1 MDLLK
6 QKLNEIFKASGL
18 DFSFEVDEGMKKVSV
33 FIHDEGIVRK
43 FFPKL
48 VFELE
53 HIIKVIAKNLKIEKV
68 IVDVNNYKR
77 EREGLIV
84 ELAKAAARKVLVE
97 QKEIALPA
105 MNAYE
110 RRLAH
115 MILSEIEG
123 IETASEGVEPYRR
136 IVVRKIK

>member
-110 RRLAH
+110 RRIVHVELATRPDVKTES
-115 MILSEIEG
+115 IGEG
-123 IETASEGVEPYRR
+123 MDRHI
-136 IVVRKIK
+136 IVRPLL